1 MYNANLLSLL
11 LTLVQ
16 EACLLH
22 AGNEKFGR
30 FIAEKEPA
38 RCSLRE
44 AISLLCIIIA
54 KMYSEI
60 TRQF

>member
-38 RCSLRE
+38 RCLLRE
-44 AISLLCIIIA
+44 AISL
-54 KMYSEI
+54 
-60 TRQF
+60 